1 MQSILRFKAKSMW
14 PRLPDSLFLL
24 KDLRIERIGGNLLK
38 RKERCFWFNR
48 CSKPRMRRSEGWLSM
63 PL

>member
-1 MQSILRFKAKSMW
+1 MQSTLRFKVKSMW

-24 KDLRIERIGGNLLK
+24 KDQRIGRIGGNLLK

-48 CSKPRMRRSEGWLSM
+48 CLRPRMRRSEGWLSM